1 MNIQYSIFNIEL
13 RMGCDI
19 DAYSNWFD
27 EIYEDD
33 LYTSLIRQLVAAERS
48 NKKLWKAMNFESS
61 REVRACV

>member
-1 MNIQYSIFNIEL
+1 
-13 RMGCDI
+13 MGCDI